1 MPLTIIAQT
10 QPTYSYPA
18 MTTQKILEKQVLRYE
33 VLGTRRLSNYMIT
46 TMVSIGGVGFFL
58 AGLSSYFKID
68 LLPTGSAV
76 GLIFIPQGIA
86 LLFYGTCGLLLA
98 TYLWLSIAWN
108 VGSGFNEF
116 DQGLG
121 KVQIFR
127 WGRPGKNRRVEC
139 TYPLDTVQSVQ
150 IKIRE
155 GLNPQRAIYLRI
167 KGRNDIPLTRAGQ
180 PLPLATIENQAA
192 EIARFLSVPME
203 GL

>member
-1 MPLTIIAQT
+1 
-10 QPTYSYPA
+10 
-18 MTTQKILEKQVLRYE
+18 MTTQKILDKPILRYE
-33 VLGTRRLSNYMIT
+33 VVGTRRFSNFLIA

-58 AGLSSYFKID
+58 AGLSSYFKIN
-68 LLPTGSAV
+68 LLPTGNAV

-98 TYLWLSIAWN
+98 TYLWLAIGWD
-108 VGSGFNEF
+108 VGAGFNEF
-116 DQGLG
+116 NQTSGQFRL
-121 KVQIFR
+121 FR
-127 WGRPGKNRRVEC
+127 WGRPGKNRKVEQ
-139 TYPLDTVQSVQ
+139 TYPLDNIQSVQ

-180 PLPLATIENQAA
+180 PLPLETIENQAA
-192 EIARFLSVPME
+192 EIARFLGIPME